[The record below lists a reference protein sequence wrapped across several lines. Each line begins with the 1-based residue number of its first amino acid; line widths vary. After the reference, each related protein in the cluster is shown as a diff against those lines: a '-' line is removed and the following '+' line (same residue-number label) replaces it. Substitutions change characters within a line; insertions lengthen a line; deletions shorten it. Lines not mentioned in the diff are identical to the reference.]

1 LETIFKKF
9 DITTT
14 AVTTLLVFDFIL
26 NNQGFAL
33 KVDRF
38 RKGSRDGMVGSF
50 AFRNEALITINNGNG
65 GILYFPF
72 SDVTEGFATYGCL
85 LGRL

>member
-9 DITTT
+9 DIATT

-26 NNQGFAL
+26 DNQGFVL
-33 KVDRF
+33 EVDSFGKR
-38 RKGSRDGMVGSF
+38 SRDGMVGSF
-50 AFRNEALITINNGNG
+50 AFCNEALITLNNGNG
-65 GILYFPF
+65 WILYFPF
-72 SDVTEGFATYGCL
+72 SDVAEGFATNGCL

>member
-9 DITTT
+9 DISTT

-26 NNQGFAL
+26 NNQGFVL
-33 KVDRF
+33 EVDSF
-38 RKGSRDGMVGSF
+38 GKGSRNGMVGSF
-50 AFRNEALITINNGNG
+50 AFCNETLITLNNGNG
-65 GILYFPF
+65 RILYFPLP
-72 SDVTEGFATYGCL
+72 DVAEGFATYGCL

>member
-1 LETIFKKF
+1 MEAIFKKF

-26 NNQGFAL
+26 NN
-33 KVDRF
+33 KRF
-38 RKGSRDGMVGSF
+38 VLEIDSFGKGSRDGMVGSF
-50 AFRNEALITINNGNG
+50 AFCNEALITLNNGNG
-65 GILYFPF
+65 RILYLPF
-72 SDVTEGFATYGCL
+72 SDVAEGFATYGCL

>member
-1 LETIFKKF
+1 METIFKKF
-9 DITTT
+9 DIAAT

-26 NNQGFAL
+26 NNKGL
-33 KVDRF
+33 VLEVDSF

-50 AFRNEALITINNGNG
+50 ALGNEAFITLNNGNG
-65 GILYFPF
+65 WLFYFPF
-72 SDVTEGFATYGCL
+72 SDVAEGFAAYGCL